1 MKKIGQIM
9 QELGFRPEGST
20 ATKEAFIKHLLRA
33 AEGVNVMTPTE
44 VEVIEKNRHLI
55 SRLDQHSSTKTGN
68 PVPVQ
73 LSFDFLT
80 ERSKKDSA

>member
-33 AEGVNVMTPTE
+33 AEGVSVMTPTE
-44 VEVIEKNRHLI
+44 VEVIEKNKHRI
-55 SRLDQHSSTKTGN
+55 SRMDQHFSTKTAK
-68 PVPVQ
+68 PAPVQ
-73 LSFDFLT
+73 LSFGFL
-80 ERSKKDSA
+80 EEKSKKDSA